1 MAQATGTELREN
13 RRFNLDWFKAWLV
26 RLIFVALGII
36 IGLYILAPRQLRASD
51 TYFPERFASI
61 PTGIVQLTQQ
71 DGTNALLP
79 VRIADT
85 SQSRAEGL
93 RGVGPAA
100 LNNVFFLYAQ
110 SRETTT
116 SASYNLTDVRANLE
130 FAVINAE
137 GEVVALHT
145 APSDTTRLS
154 VPENHR
160 WVLAAKT
167 GTFEPYGIQVGS
179 RIDPE
184 SIRKLNF

>member
-1 MAQATGTELREN
+1 MAQATGTELRGN
-13 RRFNLDWFKAWLV
+13 RRFNLDWFKTWLV

-36 IGLYILAPRQLRASD
+36 IGLYLLAPRQLRASD

-61 PTGIVQLTQQ
+61 PIGIVQLTGQ
-71 DGTNALLP
+71 DGSSTLLP

-85 SQSRAEGL
+85 PQARAEGL
-93 RGVGPAA
+93 RNVGPVA

-110 SRETTT
+110 TRETTT
-116 SASYNLTDVRANLE
+116 STSYNLVDVRANLE

-137 GEVVALHT
+137 GEVVAIQS
-145 APSDTTRLS
+145 APSETTRLS

-160 WVLAAKT
+160 WVLAAKA
-167 GTFEPYGIQVGS
+167 GTFEPYGIQVGA

>member
-1 MAQATGTELREN
+1 MAQATGRDLSGE
-13 RRFNLDWFKAWLV
+13 RRFNLDWLKTWLV

-51 TYFPERFASI
+51 TYFPNTFANL
-61 PTGIVQLTQQ
+61 PTGIVTLTHP
-71 DGTNALLP
+71 DGTSVLLP

-85 SQSRAEGL
+85 PQGRADGL
-93 RGVGPAA
+93 KGVGPSV

-110 SRETTT
+110 NRETTT
-116 SASYNLTDVRANLE
+116 TASYNLVDVRANLE

-137 GEVVALHT
+137 GEVVALHS
-145 APSDTTRLS
+145 APSDSTRLS

-184 SIRKLNF
+184 TIRKLNF

>member
-1 MAQATGTELREN
+1 MAQATGTELKGQ
-13 RRFNLDWFKAWLV
+13 RRFNFEWVKAWLA

-51 TYFPERFASI
+51 TYYPERFAAI
-61 PTGIVQLTQQ
+61 PTGIVQLTGQ
-71 DGTNALLP
+71 DGTSALLP

-85 SQSRAEGL
+85 TQARSEGL
-93 RGVGPAA
+93 RGVGTAA

-110 SRETTT
+110 TRETTT
-116 SASYNLTDVRANLE
+116 STSYNLVDVRANLE

-145 APSDTTRLS
+145 ATSDTTRLS

-160 WVLAAKT
+160 WVLAAKA
-167 GTFEPYGIQVGS
+167 GTFEPYGIGVGS

-184 SIRKLNF
+184 SVRKLNF